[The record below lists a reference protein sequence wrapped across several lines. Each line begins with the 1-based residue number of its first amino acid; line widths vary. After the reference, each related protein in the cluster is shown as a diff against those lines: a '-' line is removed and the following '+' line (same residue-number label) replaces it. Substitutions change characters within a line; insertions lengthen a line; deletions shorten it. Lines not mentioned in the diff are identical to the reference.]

1 MLAGQARDW
10 RDGIFAPTSSTDRP
24 VESEHPLAKPPGALD
39 PAPRQYPA
47 AVTLVRRSA
56 RGPAAAPAVVSFAD
70 IETWLLHEAAAEKDM
85 LLFLE
90 SFVWRVVAAGGAL
103 ARVSLH
109 IGTLHPQL
117 VGFAWN
123 WNINDGLC
131 DEVKVAEAATIAD
144 AFTRN
149 PLYRV
154 FGFGEIIRRQPHT
167 PEAQAEFPLMAELAE
182 AGMTDYIALPLSS
195 AGYRNAITLATK
207 HPGGFSEAA
216 STRFSHLL
224 SLFALHVE
232 RYTAVRISDNALGAY
247 LGHSASTKVLSGS
260 IKRGAGESIRAVI
273 WISDLRGFTD
283 LSDRLP
289 GSDMLTLLNAYFE
302 AMAGAVLA
310 HGGEVLK
317 FIGDG
322 LLAVF
327 PLQSEDEAKDAARAA
342 LDAARQ
348 ALTSLDALNADAP
361 TALSGG
367 SSWAP
372 LRVGIALHEGEVFF
386 GNIGSAERL
395 DFTVIG
401 PAVNEASRV
410 EALQKTLGRS
420 ILITDAVARH
430 LDLPLDDLG
439 RHTLRGVATPI
450 AVYTPSDTAARDA
463 ALHPHPQPRRE
474 PSPAAS

>member
-1 MLAGQARDW
+1 M
-10 RDGIFAPTSSTDRP
+10 
-24 VESEHPLAKPPGALD
+24 AKPPGALD
-39 PAPRQYPA
+39 PAPRKYPA

-56 RGPAAAPAVVSFAD
+56 RGPASAPAVVSFAD
-70 IETWLLHEAAAEKDM
+70 IEYWLLHEAAAEKDM

-90 SFVWRVVAAGGAL
+90 SFLWRLVAAGGVI
-103 ARVSLH
+103 ARVSVH

-117 VGFAWN
+117 IGFAYN

-131 DEVKVAEAATIAD
+131 DEVKVAEAATKSD
-144 AFTRN
+144 SYKLN

-154 FGFGEIIRRQPHT
+154 FELGETVRRKVNT
-167 PEAQAEFPLMAELAE
+167 PETQAEFPIMAELAE
-182 AGMTDYIALPLSS
+182 AGMTDYYAVPLSG
-195 AGYRNAITLATK
+195 AGYRNAITIATK
-207 HPGGFSEAA
+207 HPDGFSEAGV
-216 STRFSHLL
+216 TRFSHLL

-232 RYTAVRISDNALGAY
+232 RYGAIRIGDNALTAY
-247 LGHSASTKVLSGS
+247 LGLSASTKVQSGS
-260 IKRGAGESIRAVI
+260 IKRGAGESIHAVI

-283 LSDRLP
+283 LSDRLS

-302 AMAGAVLA
+302 AMAGAVLS

-327 PLQSEDEAKDAARAA
+327 PLADAEQAAAAAKAAMG
-342 LDAARQ
+342 AARQ
-348 ALTSLDALNADAP
+348 ALAGLEALNAGALTGMSE
-361 TALSGG
+361 TAAR
-367 SSWAP
+367 WRP

-386 GNIGSAERL
+386 GNIGSPERL

-420 ILITDAVARH
+420 ILVTEAVARH
-430 LDLPLDDLG
+430 LDCKMDHLG
-439 RHTLRGVATPI
+439 EHTLRGVAVPI
-450 AVYTPSDTAARDA
+450 SIY
-463 ALHPHPQPRRE
+463 
-474 PSPAAS
+474 SPAEGHTPRNLGLAAELEPGV

>member
-1 MLAGQARDW
+1 M
-10 RDGIFAPTSSTDRP
+10 I
-24 VESEHPLAKPPGALD
+24 KPPGALD

-70 IETWLLHEAAAEKDM
+70 IEHWLLHEAAAEKDM

-90 SFVWRVVAAGGAL
+90 SFLWRLVAAGGTI

-117 VGFAWN
+117 IGFAYN

-131 DEVKVAEAATIAD
+131 DEVKVAEAATRSD
-144 AFTRN
+144 AYKLN

-154 FGFGEIIRRQPHT
+154 FELGETVRRQPNS
-167 PEAQAEFPLMAELAE
+167 PEAIAEFPIMAELAA
-182 AGMTDYIALPLSS
+182 AGMTDYVAIPLS
-195 AGYRNAITLATK
+195 GDGHRNAITIATK
-207 HPGGFSEAA
+207 HPDGFSEAGA
-216 STRFSHLL
+216 ARFYHLL
-224 SLFALHVE
+224 SLLALHVE
-232 RYTAVRISDNALGAY
+232 RYSAARIRDNALNAY
-247 LGHSASTKVLSGS
+247 LGLSASAKVQSGA
-260 IKRGAGESIRAVI
+260 IKRGAGESIHAVI
-273 WISDLRGFTD
+273 WVSDLRGFTT
-283 LSDRLP
+283 LSDRLS

-302 AMAGAVLA
+302 AMAGAVHA

-327 PLQSEDEAKDAARAA
+327 PMQGPDDVKAAAKAAMSAARLAIVG
-342 LDAARQ
+342 
-348 ALTSLDALNADAP
+348 LDALNASAP
-361 TALSGG
+361 ADFSDRA
-367 SSWAP
+367 SWQP

-386 GNIGSAERL
+386 GNIGSPDRL

-420 ILITDAVARH
+420 ILVTEAVARH
-430 LDLPLDDLG
+430 VDCKMDHLG
-439 RHTLRGVATPI
+439 EHTLRGVATPI
-450 AVYTPSDTAARDA
+450 SIYSPAEGHSPRELGLATAAE
-463 ALHPHPQPRRE
+463 PRG
-474 PSPAAS
+474 

>member
-1 MLAGQARDW
+1 
-10 RDGIFAPTSSTDRP
+10 
-24 VESEHPLAKPPGALD
+24 LAKHPGALD
-39 PAPRQYPA
+39 PAPRQYPR

-70 IETWLLHEAAAEKDM
+70 IENWLLHEAAAEKDM

-90 SFVWRVVAAGGAL
+90 SFLWRVVAAGGCI

-117 VGFAWN
+117 IGFAWN

-131 DEVKVAEAATIAD
+131 DEVKVAEAATHSD
-144 AFTRN
+144 SFTLN

-154 FGFGEIIRRQPHT
+154 FNFGEHIRRQPNT
-167 PEAQAEFPLMAELAE
+167 AEAQAEFPLMAELAN
-182 AGMTDYIALPLSS
+182 AGMTDYLALPLSS
-195 AGYRNAITLATK
+195 AGYRNAITFATK
-207 HPGGFSEAA
+207 QPGGFTDAA
-216 STRFSHLL
+216 ISRFSHLL

-247 LGHSASTKVLSGS
+247 LGHSASAKVLSGS

-273 WISDLRGFTD
+273 WVSDLRGFTD
-283 LSDRLP
+283 LSDRLS

-327 PLQSEDEAKDAARAA
+327 PLQNEDEAASASRAA
-342 LDAARQ
+342 LDASYE
-348 ALTSLDALNADAP
+348 ALAGLDALNANAP
-361 TALSGG
+361 AAMSNAAD
-367 SSWAP
+367 WAP

-410 EALQKTLGRS
+410 EALQKTLHRS

-430 LDLPLDDLG
+430 LDQPLDDLG

-450 AVYTPSDTAARDA
+450 AVYTPSDLAARDA
-463 ALHPHPQPRRE
+463 ALHPQPRRE
-474 PSPAAS
+474 PSPAAF